1 VRRTCFDDG
10 RKRVNDHAAGLMLAN
25 GTLDFHQVDF
35 RAGRLSARRMHPQ
48 DVFSFLFAMQLTV

>member
-1 VRRTCFDDG
+1 
-10 RKRVNDHAAGLMLAN
+10 MLAN